1 MTYVMSDIHGNYE
14 KYSKMLKEIDLKDS
28 DTLYILGDVIDRG
41 DDGIGILLDMMSRPN
56 VFPILGNHEH
66 MAYPVLKNIYS
77 IFSEQNSYIIDIW
90 QTWMLNG
97 GRVTLEAYL
106 DLPDEDKDALIDYL
120 GGEFSAYEE
129 ITVGDRSFVLIHGG
143 LPDFSEE
150 TPLSDYDLHDIVWH
164 RTDCDKTHFADKFLI
179 TGHTPT
185 FHYGEEYRGKIAR
198 KNNNIAIDCGVSCGE
213 ALGCIRLDDFAEFY
227 V

>member
-1 MTYVMSDIHGNYE
+1 MTYVMSDTHGNFE
-14 KYSKMLKEIDLKDS
+14 KYSEMLKKINLSDS

-41 DDGIGILLDMMSRPN
+41 DDSIRILLDMMCRPN
-56 VFPILGNHEH
+56 IFPILGNHEH

-77 IFSEQNSYIIDIW
+77 IFSEQNAYIVDIW

-97 GRVTLEAYL
+97 GRYTLEPFL
-106 DLPDEDKDALIDYL
+106 DLSDEDKDAIVEYL
-120 GGEFSAYEE
+120 GEEFSAYEE
-129 ITVGDRSFVLIHGG
+129 ITVGENKFLLVHGG
-143 LPDFSEE
+143 LPDFSEQK
-150 TPLSDYDLHDIVWH
+150 PLDDYALHDIVWH
-164 RTDCDKTHFADKFLI
+164 RTDIDKTYFTDKFLI

-185 FHYGEEYRGKIAR
+185 FHYGEEHRSKIVI
-198 KNNNIAIDCGVSCGE
+198 KNKNIAIDCGVSCGE

>member
-1 MTYVMSDIHGNYE
+1 MTYVMSDIHGNLKKYREMIE
-14 KYSKMLKEIDLKDS
+14 KIDLKDS

-41 DDGIGILLDMMSRPN
+41 EDGIAILLDMMSRPN
-56 VFPILGNHEH
+56 VLPILGNHEH
-66 MAYPVLKNIYS
+66 MAYPVLRNIYS
-77 IFSEQNSYIIDIW
+77 IFSEKNAHIVDIW

-120 GGEFSAYEE
+120 GEEFSAYEE
-129 ITVGDRSFVLIHGG
+129 ITVGDKSFVLVHGG
-143 LPDFSEE
+143 LPDFSEDI
-150 TPLSDYDLHDIVWH
+150 PLDDYALHDIVWH
-164 RTDCDKTHFADKFLI
+164 RTEFEKVHFADKYLI

-185 FHYGEEYRGKIAR
+185 FHCGEQYRGRIAIG
-198 KNNNIAIDCGVSCGE
+198 NNNIAIDCGVSCGE
-213 ALGCIRLDDFAEFY
+213 ALGCIRLEDFAEFY